1 MDITMTKSAHSLKD
15 DPNFGVDS
23 RWSWITACFCGV
35 VLFMGTATTRIAGI
49 FFYGII
55 ETFGVNR
62 EEASWPV
69 SLAGTM
75 LLLGG
80 PIVGVLCRRFSCRP
94 VLLTCSLVTGATVCA
109 CYLAPNVVFITIVFG
124 ILHGIAM
131 SGLYVATNVLVAQHF
146 EKRRTTACSLLFT
159 ASGLNTAALS
169 PLVEYFRTTYGI
181 RGAFL
186 LYGAVLLNA
195 FPAAIPLR
203 SPEWLK
209 KAAKPSLKKETPVQN
224 QTKADGPPLEPSVP
238 NNTEIIPSKKDG
250 CKSRLPSGLN
260 GAPIPCGV
268 VERNNNHTLLT
279 ILKDPAQST
288 EIKKKVRLFRL
299 NRTTKQFLTLRF
311 LVHALSFSAVIF
323 IMGVFV
329 MIPADL
335 AKDRGLDPSSSVY
348 ILQAF
353 AVGDIVF
360 RAFSGLAIDSRLLS
374 LESVMLLGYILQ
386 GAACEWLAWAETLPT
401 MIIAA
406 GIFGSTCGSRMA
418 LQAPALVKD
427 FGIGSLPMMM
437 GGLSFCVGACL
448 LSRPPLIGYYR
459 DNLGNYVGLL
469 HLLAGINL
477 VFIVVWTG
485 KLIASWRRS
494 SALTSNVSTNDKVSS
509 DASAGVAPESQSKPN
524 NPKCKDTSPE
534 QPAAIP
540 TGNQATPEIPIRE
553 TIAQKQPCAIPA
565 VPPSTSTNLELASP
579 LAPVK
584 SPVAPREENIPSQ
597 GTNGVCEGELSPS
610 KESSTENTSCNERE
624 PVAEE
629 QHQNTHNISD
639 DDKVVS
645 QVLDVISAEDQNN
658 GDCQEAC
665 VTHL

>member
-1 MDITMTKSAHSLKD
+1 MTKSVHSLKD

-209 KAAKPSLKKETPVQN
+209 KAAKPSQKKETPVQN
-224 QTKADGPPLEPSVP
+224 QTKAAIAPTRSHCQRTGRRRWAKGVSD
-238 NNTEIIPSKKDG
+238 
-250 CKSRLPSGLN
+250 SRHRQRTRLFLLLNKLSLSLPSCQLGS
-260 GAPIPCGV
+260 G
-268 VERNNNHTLLT
+268 RQT
-279 ILKDPAQST
+279 S
-288 EIKKKVRLFRL
+288 
-299 NRTTKQFLTLRF
+299 QF
-311 LVHALSFSAVIF
+311 
-323 IMGVFV
+323 
-329 MIPADL
+329 
-335 AKDRGLDPSSSVY
+335 
-348 ILQAF
+348 
-353 AVGDIVF
+353 
-360 RAFSGLAIDSRLLS
+360 
-374 LESVMLLGYILQ
+374 
-386 GAACEWLAWAETLPT
+386 
-401 MIIAA
+401 
-406 GIFGSTCGSRMA
+406 
-418 LQAPALVKD
+418 
-427 FGIGSLPMMM
+427 
-437 GGLSFCVGACL
+437 
-448 LSRPPLIGYYR
+448 
-459 DNLGNYVGLL
+459 
-469 HLLAGINL
+469 
-477 VFIVVWTG
+477 
-485 KLIASWRRS
+485 
-494 SALTSNVSTNDKVSS
+494 
-509 DASAGVAPESQSKPN
+509 
-524 NPKCKDTSPE
+524 
-534 QPAAIP
+534 
-540 TGNQATPEIPIRE
+540 
-553 TIAQKQPCAIPA
+553 
-565 VPPSTSTNLELASP
+565 
-579 LAPVK
+579 
-584 SPVAPREENIPSQ
+584 
-597 GTNGVCEGELSPS
+597 
-610 KESSTENTSCNERE
+610 
-624 PVAEE
+624 
-629 QHQNTHNISD
+629 
-639 DDKVVS
+639 
-645 QVLDVISAEDQNN
+645 
-658 GDCQEAC
+658 
-665 VTHL
+665 